1 METGWTLVYTV
12 GNDHQAEMAKI
23 LLAEQEIDAIVINKR
38 DSSYLA
44 FGDIEIFVKEA
55 EAEKAAEILKKSAI

>member
-12 GNDHQAEMAKI
+12 GDDRQAELAKI
-23 LLAEQEIDAIVINKR
+23 LLAEHEIDAMVINKR

-44 FGDIEIFVKEA
+44 FGDLEIYVKAEEA
-55 EAEKAAEILKKSAI
+55 GKAAEILITSDI